1 MTIARLIEG
10 RSGEIVACDT
20 RTTVRDAV
28 RLLAE
33 RRIGAMPVYAGGKVA
48 GIFSERDVVYELA
61 EQGPAM
67 LDKAVGEVMTS
78 PPITVTPATGVLE
91 ALELMTLRRI
101 RHLPVVNGDDM
112 IGFVSI
118 GDLVKYRIERVVADA
133 EAMRSYIQ
141 SA

>member
-101 RHLPVVNGDDM
+101 RHLPVVNGEDM

-118 GDLVKYRIERVVADA
+118 GDLVKHRIERVVADA